1 MGDGGGGSGVLGGNG
16 VSKQTLETWEGA
28 GMRKEGG
35 QIGLGHPGSGDCHRL
50 RVDWSWVGAEDGPEA
65 VAVRGEPLPT
75 ASPGLR
81 HPTPRGQEQPP
92 NWSHAFPSF
101 LFRFILCTGI
111 FTLALPS

>member
-1 MGDGGGGSGVLGGNG
+1 
-16 VSKQTLETWEGA
+16 
-28 GMRKEGG
+28 MRKEGG

-50 RVDWSWVGAEDGPEA
+50 RVDWSWVGPEHGPEA

-81 HPTPRGQEQPP
+81 HPTPRVQEQPP
-92 NWSHAFPSF
+92 NWSHTFLCF
-101 LFRFILCTGI
+101 LFRFILRTSL